1 MNLTSIMEYIV
12 DAFLRAIE
20 LMQDTFIF
28 SVGGDDGVSVSL
40 FNLLVAGLVLDLI
53 LYVIFPWFG
62 GDDDD

>member
-1 MNLTSIMEYIV
+1 MDLTNIVSYVV
-12 DAFLRAIE
+12 DAFLHAVE
-20 LMQDTFIF
+20 LMQDTFVF
-28 SVGGDDGVSVSL
+28 TVGTVSVSV

>member
-1 MNLTSIMEYIV
+1 MDLTNIVAYVV
-12 DAFLRAIE
+12 DAFLHAVE
-20 LMQDTFIF
+20 LMQDTFVF
-28 SVGGDDGVSVSL
+28 TVGTVSVSV